1 MKRGLHLEG
10 VNTFILTFD
19 ANGLAGVIERNQGLF
34 NTGLFST
41 NFVNALHSLEIG
53 TCFIQFSNSVK
64 EEEKLKELNKI

>member
-41 NFVNALHSLEIG
+41 NFVN
-53 TCFIQFSNSVK
+53 
-64 EEEKLKELNKI
+64 KI